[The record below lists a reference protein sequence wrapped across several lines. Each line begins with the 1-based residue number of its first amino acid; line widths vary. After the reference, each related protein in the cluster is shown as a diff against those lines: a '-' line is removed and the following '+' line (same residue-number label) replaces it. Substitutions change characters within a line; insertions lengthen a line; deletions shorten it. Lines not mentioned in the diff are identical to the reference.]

1 VFWIEFISKEDFIQ
15 SLDTLLF
22 HRSSTNQEPSM
33 NDPNTT
39 AGSHSYIDEKWDAA
53 LDVTLRRVV
62 YGSMAGGLAALV
74 LFRSGSARA
83 AVTAFGAGFGAGSS
97 YNENQAMFE
106 KALKGG
112 NI

>member
-1 VFWIEFISKEDFIQ
+1 MGE
-15 SLDTLLF
+15 TTTNT
-22 HRSSTNQEPSM
+22 STT
-33 NDPNTT
+33 NTVE
-39 AGSHSYIDEKWDAA
+39 SHSYIDEKWDAA

-106 KALKGG
+106 KAFKGA
-112 NI
+112 

>member
-1 VFWIEFISKEDFIQ
+1 MASNGEN
-15 SLDTLLF
+15 T
-22 HRSSTNQEPSM
+22 M
-33 NDPNTT
+33 N
-39 AGSHSYIDEKWDAA
+39 SHSYIDEKWDAA
-53 LDVTLRRVV
+53 LDLTLRRVV

-106 KALKGG
+106 KAFKG
-112 NI
+112 